1 MERVI
6 SRWGAVSVVAG
17 SMLGVGIFLTP
28 PMVARAVDS
37 GPAFLALWL
46 LGGTVALAG
55 ATVYAELGAMYP
67 RAGGDYVFLREAFG
81 DAVAFASGVVLFV
94 GVFGGS
100 IAAMSVALCRYQV
113 AALLSGLLGVDWMQA
128 AVGPWSGAQLLAVG
142 VVCALTALNAAG
154 AVAATRFQ
162 LVATAIPVL
171 VIVAGAAWAVIAAP
185 AVPAV
190 SDHPSSLG
198 GGAVVAAAAGVYFAY
213 AGWNAAAYVAGE
225 IEAPERTLPFA
236 LLVGT
241 AGVTVIY
248 LLACVGFVA
257 ALGLQGVRDA
267 FEVGSATAAALAGQ
281 GASLAVAG
289 LILVALLGSVNAT
302 ILGGARIAAAMA
314 AAGHLPGAFAV
325 EGRAG
330 SPTRSLLGQGA
341 LACALILSGTFEGL
355 VELTSITMMLLSALT
370 AAALFSLR
378 RTRPGA
384 PRPYRAPGYPW
395 VPLAF
400 LLACGGIIVVSL
412 LEVAAP
418 ADVGS
423 TLDRVMP
430 VLGVVLFVALAV
442 GRRVSRRT

>member
-1 MERVI
+1 VERVI

-81 DAVAFASGVVLFV
+81 DAVAFASGVVLFM

-100 IAAMSVALCRYQV
+100 IAAMSVALCQYQV
-113 AALLSGLLGVDWMQA
+113 AALLSGLLGGDWMPL

-142 VVCALTALNAAG
+142 VVVALTALNLAG
-154 AVAATRFQ
+154 AVVATRFQ
-162 LVATAIPVL
+162 LVATAIPI
-171 VIVAGAAWAVIAAP
+171 VIIIVGAAWAMVAGSPTP
-185 AVPAV
+185 AVGSTSV
-190 SDHPSSLG
+190 DG
-198 GGAVVAAAAGVYFAY
+198 RAVVAAAAGVYFAY

-225 IEAPERTLPFA
+225 IRAPERALPFA

-241 AGVTVIY
+241 AGVTALY

-267 FEVGSATAAALAGQ
+267 FEVGSATAAALAGE
-281 GASLAVAG
+281 GASLVVAA
-289 LILVALLGSVNAT
+289 LILVALVGSVNAT
-302 ILGGARIAAAMA
+302 ILGGARIGAAMA
-314 AAGHLPGAFAV
+314 VAGHLPPGLA
-325 EGRAG
+325 AG
-330 SPTRSLLGQGA
+330 GPAGTPTRALLGQA
-341 LACALILSGTFEGL
+341 AFACALILSGTFERL

-370 AAALFSLR
+370 AAALFRLR

-395 VPLAF
+395 VPLVF
-400 LLACGGIIVVSL
+400 LLACAGVIAVSL
-412 LEVAAP
+412 LEVSAP
-418 ADVGS
+418 ADDGS

-430 VLGVVLFVALAV
+430 VLGVALFAALAV
-442 GRRVSRRT
+442 GRRLMRRV